1 LHGPDFGVVNP
12 EWDNWFLD
20 LLEQRPDAL
29 AEATHDDY
37 MQRGGAESVEMM
49 VWLGMRGALAAGGLP
64 LRRVQR
70 HYWAPM
76 LTGYGLLAL
85 EVAR

>member
-1 LHGPDFGVVNP
+1 
-12 EWDNWFLD
+12 
-20 LLEQRPDAL
+20 
-29 AEATHDDY
+29 
-37 MQRGGAESVEMM
+37 MM
-49 VWLGMRGALAAGGLP
+49 VWLAMRGALAASGAP

-85 EVAR
+85 ECAR